1 MALYLGKDK
10 IAGFSTDS
18 RIGDTLPVGAI
29 IDYDGTEVPA
39 NWELVEN
46 SESGAGTVFI
56 SMFDAEEEVYDK
68 MFSAVEPFDD
78 EVNGLNARLIKHV
91 IYEYSEYGDLR
102 YHHAMNSYGE
112 FDDNGNMIAVTM
124 NFYFINGNQEFIQEI
139 RAYTDDNG
147 NKTYEHGEGW
157 MQYIREPAD
166 YLTSTDATI
175 ALSANQGRVL
185 NEKIEEIK
193 NQPELIEFLLS
204 VENDSNHTYHRCVA
218 EKGMT
223 FEQWIASS
231 YYDSSYD
238 LSFDNNQLVSTNL
251 WTYYSITDNYSAT
264 SYTLAT
270 DVIFPYGV
278 YNGRSLCCFEAGTQV
293 LISLDGETKN
303 IEDIQAGDQIVSY
316 DLTTGKFN
324 LATVNKLIINN
335 MVTDVA
341 EIILENNDKVRM
353 NAYHP
358 ILTTNGYHSLTNHE
372 GFATLT
378 IDDVII
384 TRSGNFKV
392 KEIIRYTQEPEEM
405 YNLNINDENHNYIA
419 NNIVVH
425 NASCR

>member
-46 SESGAGTVFI
+46 SENGAGTVFI

-124 NFYFINGNQEFIQEI
+124 DFYFINGNQEFIEEI

-185 NEKIEEIK
+185 NEKIEAIPSQEITFTISGVSYTA
-193 NQPELIEFLLS
+193 L
-204 VENDSNHTYHRCVA
+204 R
-218 EKGMT
+218 GMT
-223 FEQWIASS
+223 WIEW
-231 YYDSSYD
+231 
-238 LSFDNNQLVSTNL
+238 VT
-251 WTYYSITDNYSAT
+251 TD
-264 SYTLAT
+264 
-270 DVIFPYGV
+270 
-278 YNGRSLCCFEAGTQV
+278 YNAGTFSTSGGQIYKNNTSDTQRVV
-293 LISLDGETKN
+293 LVNDT
-303 IEDIQAGDQIVSY
+303 DYVSFT
-316 DLTTGKFN
+316 DDRFV
-324 LATVNKLIINN
+324 LARDTIINN
-335 MVTDVA
+335 YSYDIFN
-341 EIILENNDKVRM
+341 EK
-353 NAYHP
+353 
-358 ILTTNGYHSLTNHE
+358 
-372 GFATLT
+372 
-378 IDDVII
+378 
-384 TRSGNFKV
+384 
-392 KEIIRYTQEPEEM
+392 
-405 YNLNINDENHNYIA
+405 
-419 NNIVVH
+419 
-425 NASCR
+425 

>member
-39 NWELVEN
+39 NWELVED

-56 SMFDAEEEVYDK
+56 SMFDTEEEVYDK

-78 EVNGLNARLIKHV
+78 GVNGLNARLIKHV

-139 RAYTDDNG
+139 RAYTDDND

-185 NEKIEEIK
+185 NDLIAELTARVAALEELHVLPTFIFDGDDYGTLTFSF
-193 NQPELIEFLLS
+193 EE
-204 VENDSNHTYHRCVA
+204 
-218 EKGMT
+218 GMT
-223 FEQWIASS
+223 WGDFVASEYNTDDFFEVDGNMIKITNPISKVPYIIDRNITSGS
-231 YYDSSYD
+231 YYVYTTTE
-238 LSFDNNQLVSTNL
+238 LVADRHYTYST
-251 WTYYSITDNYSAT
+251 DP
-264 SYTLAT
+264 
-270 DVIFPYGV
+270 V
-278 YNGRSLCCFEAGTQV
+278 
-293 LISLDGETKN
+293 
-303 IEDIQAGDQIVSY
+303 
-316 DLTTGKFN
+316 
-324 LATVNKLIINN
+324 
-335 MVTDVA
+335 
-341 EIILENNDKVRM
+341 
-353 NAYHP
+353 
-358 ILTTNGYHSLTNHE
+358 
-372 GFATLT
+372 
-378 IDDVII
+378 
-384 TRSGNFKV
+384 
-392 KEIIRYTQEPEEM
+392 
-405 YNLNINDENHNYIA
+405 
-419 NNIVVH
+419 
-425 NASCR
+425 